1 MLALFGCAASQ
12 EQGGAAP
19 GVTAPAAPAPA
30 AAGVPG
36 EAANAPEIHEGD
48 VWVDR
53 LGGGDKQFKVDAIR
67 PDGTVSVNEWGNQIA
82 TDREWNILTY
92 RSLSEESAPATN
104 YSKPLT
110 IFPFPLTPGKTWK
123 EEVKWQVPDLSLPG
137 KTEVEGK
144 LGNWEDVTVPA
155 GTFHA
160 IRGEVTNRVIGREG
174 AHDQISITY
183 WYAPK
188 VKRFVK
194 YRYESN
200 TEGTYEAELVSYKP
214 APH

>member
-30 AAGVPG
+30 AASASG

-53 LGGGDKQFKVDAIR
+53 LRGGDKQFKVDAIR

-82 TDREWNILTY
+82 TDRDWNILTY

-188 VKRFVK
+188 VNRFVK

-200 TEGTYEAELVSYKP
+200 TEGTYDAELVSYKP